1 MLKYMLVVFLAFSSI
16 PKTLEYTPVQDTQK
30 ECYYCGLVDNCEM
43 PYDTEEGKKISC
55 EKSCLKFDGNAK
67 DGKRVVVRTCGYFM
81 ANECVEGAHY
91 EDPDTIGTICHC
103 LDDNCNSADHVIS
116 VSFWTSIIISTSMII
131 LMS

>member
-1 MLKYMLVVFLAFSSI
+1 MLKILVILTYFTQISI
-16 PKTLEYTPVQDTQK
+16 AQVVDTTDEKQ
-30 ECYYCGLVDNCEM
+30 CYYCGLVDNCEM
-43 PYDTEEGKKISC
+43 PYNVEDENVKKISC

-116 VSFWTSIIISTSMII
+116 VSFWTSMIISTSMII